1 MAPPRGRGSRGRGRG
16 RGRGGGGKGIGRG
29 SQQRAR
35 SAGPESNPDN
45 EELYTD
51 VDRFHMQ
58 KDKIKFGGG
67 AGDSSDSDNSDE
79 SEEEEEAVMGLEGDD
94 GSSEDDS
101 EEDDDSDA
109 SELPELPEHVRRAAM
124 EAPSDDDDDDDS
136 EEGGGKFGAGW
147 GKSRSSY
154 YNADTADLEIGQE
167 FEDAEAEEE
176 AALELQRASYKRLD
190 PADYGEEEEE
200 EEEEGGDEEGE
211 STERV
216 AAKGKGKG
224 KPTGKSGRGGPS
236 TAQGA
241 ALLAMKNDL
250 EQIALGAGGEV
261 ETSVVKRDTS
271 KLSRRDKLELVLS
284 EAPELPALLG
294 EVRAQ
299 LQTLTESV
307 QPLVSN
313 VTADLGASKDGLV
326 YLRTRQQLLLAYC
339 MNVCFYMVL
348 KAKGEP
354 AKGHPV
360 VRRLLS
366 LRGLLEDM
374 SGLDRKMTSQVD
386 LLLRALRSGIDL
398 AGAAEGEEEEDGDEK
413 DSDTPPDREDPTG
426 AKKRGASASNGGGAE
441 AEIGEKG
448 EEEEGEDVDEDNLEE
463 EEARFMGGG
472 EGLEED
478 REEEETSKAKTKKR
492 RRAARE
498 KALSEARAKLAA
510 GDGTG
515 DASLGDFGDDDVGM
529 DGGGGGAGGGGG
541 GGGATIL
548 QGMVNRISQRDQAT
562 TARKGRGLQGDLDV
576 PIRERDQTIRVRRP
590 APGEESDSEDEERGG
605 GGSGG
610 ATDSDNDDDD
620 FMGGGGGGGFMDGL
634 PPGLLEGLSRR
645 GGDGTFAAGAKKKK
659 KSGSAE
665 GKRGRT
671 ADEADEG
678 GEEENGFYAAVAEE
692 KERKKRAKKDKYHPE
707 PRIAGALEAEL
718 EAERAARGETK
729 RGASYTI
736 IKNRGLTPH
745 KNKLNRNPRSKKRE
759 AFRKATIRRKGQV
772 RDIRTGEADT
782 YGGEST
788 GIKSNVTRSRKL
800 KG

>member
-1 MAPPRGRGSRGRGRG
+1 M
-16 RGRGGGGKGIGRG
+16 
-29 SQQRAR
+29 QQ
-35 SAGPESNPDN
+35 
-45 EELYTD
+45 
-51 VDRFHMQ
+51 DR
-58 KDKIKFGGG
+58 IKFGGG
-67 AGDSSDSDNSDE
+67 AGDSSSDSDDLDG
-79 SEEEEEAVMGLEGDD
+79 SEEEEGVMNLDGAGG
-94 GSSEDDS
+94 GSSDDDDDDDS
-101 EEDDDSDA
+101 EEDDSDA

-124 EAPSDDDDDDDS
+124 QASSEDDDDESDGDGDGP
-136 EEGGGKFGAGW
+136 GGGKFGAGGW
-147 GKSRSSY
+147 GKNRSSY

-200 EEEEGGDEEGE
+200 EGEEASETAKQEGG
-211 STERV
+211 
-216 AAKGKGKG
+216 GKGKG
-224 KPTGKSGRGGPS
+224 KTAAKRRERDGTSSAAG
-236 TAQGA
+236 AQGE
-241 ALLAMKNDL
+241 ALRAMKSDL

-299 LQTLTESV
+299 LGTLTESV

-313 VTADLGASKDGLV
+313 VTAEIGASKDGLV

-374 SGLDRKMTSQVD
+374 SALDDKMSSQVD
-386 LLLRALRSGIDL
+386 LLLRALRSGVDL
-398 AGAAEGEEEEDGDEK
+398 AGGSDNEEEEEEGQSDGG
-413 DSDTPPDREDPTG
+413 TG
-426 AKKRGASASNGGGAE
+426 VSAANGRGKARVAANEGSVGSSAQ
-441 AEIGEKG
+441 
-448 EEEEGEDVDEDNLEE
+448 EEGEDVDEEGLEE
-463 EEARFMGGG
+463 EEARFMGGVG
-472 EGLEED
+472 GGGGSSSSSSDEEED
-478 REEEETSKAKTKKR
+478 GGTGEPRESSKDSKKKKKKR

-498 KALSEARAKLAA
+498 KAVEEARAKLAA
-510 GDGTG
+510 GADGTG
-515 DASLGDFGDDDVGM
+515 DALLGDFGDEDM
-529 DGGGGGAGGGGG
+529 DERPAASGGGGGNL
-541 GGGATIL
+541 L
-548 QGMVNRISQRDQAT
+548 QGMVNRISQRDQAA

-576 PIRERDQTIRVRRP
+576 PVRERDQTIRVRRP
-590 APGEESDSEDEERGG
+590 APGEDSDVEDGGSADSED
-605 GGSGG
+605 
-610 ATDSDNDDDD
+610 DD
-620 FMGGGGGGGFMDGL
+620 FLGGGGGGFMDGL
-634 PPGLLEGLSRR
+634 PPGLLEGLSRSGG
-645 GGDGTFAAGAKKKK
+645 GGDGRKTKKK
-659 KSGSAE
+659 E
-665 GKRGRT
+665 GKRGRDGGGKG
-671 ADEADEG
+671 AAEDEED
-678 GEEENGFYAAVAEE
+678 GFYASVAEE
-692 KERKKRAKKDKYHPE
+692 KERKKRAKKDKYE
-707 PRIAGALEAEL
+707 PQARIAGALEAEL

-772 RDIRTGEADT
+772 RDIRTGEADA

>member
-1 MAPPRGRGSRGRGRG
+1 GN
-16 RGRGGGGKGIGRG
+16 
-29 SQQRAR
+29 
-35 SAGPESNPDN
+35 PEN

-51 VDRFHMQ
+51 IDRFHMQ
-58 KDKIKFGGG
+58 QDNIKFGGG
-67 AGDSSDSDNSDE
+67 AGDSSSDSDDLDG
-79 SEEEEEAVMGLEGDD
+79 SEEEEGVMNLDGAGG
-94 GSSEDDS
+94 GSSDDDDDDDDS
-101 EEDDDSDA
+101 EEDDSDA

-124 EAPSDDDDDDDS
+124 QASSDDDDDDSDGDGP
-136 EEGGGKFGAGW
+136 GGGKFGAGGW
-147 GKSRSSY
+147 GKNRSSY

-200 EEEEGGDEEGE
+200 EEEGEGDEAAE
-211 STERV
+211 TAKQERGG
-216 AAKGKGKG
+216 KGKGKG
-224 KPTGKSGRGGPS
+224 KTAAKRRERDGTSSAAG
-236 TAQGA
+236 AQGE
-241 ALLAMKNDL
+241 ALRAMKSDL

-299 LQTLTESV
+299 LGTLTESV

-313 VTADLGASKDGLV
+313 VTAEIGASKDGMV

-374 SGLDRKMTSQVD
+374 SSLDDKMSSQVD
-386 LLLRALRSGIDL
+386 LLLRALRSGVDL
-398 AGAAEGEEEEDGDEK
+398 AGGSDNEEEEEEEGEEGQSDG
-413 DSDTPPDREDPTG
+413 G
-426 AKKRGASASNGGGAE
+426 RGVSAANGRGKSRVAANGGSGGSSA
-441 AEIGEKG
+441 
-448 EEEEGEDVDEDNLEE
+448 EEEGEDVDEEGLEE
-463 EEARFMGGG
+463 EEARFMGGVG
-472 EGLEED
+472 GGSSDED
-478 REEEETSKAKTKKR
+478 EDGGTDGPPGSSKGSKKKKR

-498 KALSEARAKLAA
+498 KAVEEARAKLAA
-510 GDGTG
+510 GADGTS
-515 DASLGDFGDDDVGM
+515 DALLGDFGDEDM
-529 DGGGGGAGGGGG
+529 DERPAMRGSGGGNM
-541 GGGATIL
+541 L
-548 QGMVNRISQRDQAT
+548 QGMVNRISQRDQAA

-576 PIRERDQTIRVRRP
+576 PVRERDQTIRVRRP
-590 APGEESDSEDEERGG
+590 APGEDSDVEEGGSADSED
-605 GGSGG
+605 
-610 ATDSDNDDDD
+610 DD
-620 FMGGGGGGGFMDGL
+620 FLGGGGGGFMDGL
-634 PPGLLEGLSRR
+634 PPGLLEGLSRS
-645 GGDGTFAAGAKKKK
+645 GGDGRKTKKK
-659 KSGSAE
+659 E
-665 GKRGRT
+665 GKRGRDGGGKG
-671 ADEADEG
+671 AAEDEED
-678 GEEENGFYAAVAEE
+678 GFYASVAEE
-692 KERKKRAKKDKYHPE
+692 KERKKRAKKDKYE
-707 PRIAGALEAEL
+707 PQARIAGALEAEL

-772 RDIRTGEADT
+772 RGR
-782 YGGEST
+782 
-788 GIKSNVTRSRKL
+788 R
-800 KG
+800 